1 MKLST
6 FLATMAVSSGLLFS
20 ATAFAQASTHP
31 APVKDQPVAHAD
43 AGCSQVQAQCGMGQP
58 AKKAAPMKKKAKPVK
73 SAKRNQRPAVAPRPQ
88 SSAPAHAPVP
98 PVP

>member
-6 FLATMAVSSGLLFS
+6 FWATMAVSSSLLFS
-20 ATAFAQASTHP
+20 ATAFAQASTHL

-73 SAKRNQRPAVAPRPQ
+73 RNKRSAAPRAK
-88 SSAPAHAPVP
+88 APTPAQAPVP
-98 PVP
+98 PAP